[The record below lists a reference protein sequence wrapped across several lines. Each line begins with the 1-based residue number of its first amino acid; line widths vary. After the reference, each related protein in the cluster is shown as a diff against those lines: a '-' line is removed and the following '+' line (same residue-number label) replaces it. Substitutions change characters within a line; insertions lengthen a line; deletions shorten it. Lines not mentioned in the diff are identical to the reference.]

1 MNSPHLPTSPADA
14 AGVPQALRF
23 DAVPTD
29 SLTTSRF
36 LAEPNCAKNDGT
48 VCSGV
53 WHLTHQSWLA
63 RAADTV
69 TAHGARI
76 ILIVVVALITRFL
89 LHRAIRRL
97 TLVTGA
103 SSVPTV
109 LQPLKEKAA
118 ERLATTG
125 LLSARRQQRAATI
138 GSVLRSIASFVVFV
152 VAFVLVL
159 GELGLDLG
167 PIIASAGVAGIAV
180 GFGAQNLVKDFLAG
194 MFMILE
200 DQYGVGDLIDAGQ
213 ASGTVEAVGLRT
225 TRLRDGEGTVWYVRN
240 GEVLR
245 IGNRSQGHSLV
256 VLDIPVAYTADTDR
270 AGALMLET
278 AQELAR
284 EDEWQAD
291 FLQKP
296 ELLGIQD
303 LTPDSVVLRL
313 TAKTAMG
320 KDSAIASELRARLRT
335 RLVAA
340 EIPLA

>member
-1 MNSPHLPTSPADA
+1 MNSPHIPTSLADVA
-14 AGVPQALRF
+14 AARSG
-23 DAVPTD
+23 AVPTE
-29 SLTTSRF
+29 SPATGRF
-36 LAEPNCAKNDGT
+36 LAQPSCAEKDGT

-63 RAADTV
+63 RAADSV

-97 TLVTGA
+97 TLVSGV

-118 ERLATTG
+118 SHLAATG

-138 GSVLRSIASFVVFV
+138 GSVLRSIASFVVFM

-200 DQYGVGDLIDAGQ
+200 DQYGVGDIIDAGQ

-256 VLDIPVAYTADTDR
+256 VLDIPVAYTADIDR

-303 LTPDSVVLRL
+303 LTSDSVVLRL
-313 TAKTAMG
+313 TAKTAIG
-320 KDSAIASELRARLRT
+320 KDGAIASELRARLHT